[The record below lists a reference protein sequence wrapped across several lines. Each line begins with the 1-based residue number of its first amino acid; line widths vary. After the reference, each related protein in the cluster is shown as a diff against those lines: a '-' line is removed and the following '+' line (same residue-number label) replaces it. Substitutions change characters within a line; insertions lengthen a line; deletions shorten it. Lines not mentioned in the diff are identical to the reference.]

1 MTTDEVRKRY
11 LRVRTVQDTI
21 LCRVELGVV
30 IGTSVGLGIHT
41 DYQNALDEVNDIA
54 DVLTEIIEDAAGAVE

>member
-1 MTTDEVRKRY
+1 
-11 LRVRTVQDTI
+11 
-21 LCRVELGVV
+21 VELGVV